1 MSVVLQNLTKT
12 YGDVIAVGGV
22 SLTVPDG
29 SLLALVGESGSG
41 KTTTL
46 KMINRLIEPD
56 HGTIEVEGANVLDA
70 DPIELRRTIG
80 YVFQGVGLFPHMSV
94 AENVAITPKLLG
106 WEEGAIQARVNEML
120 DLVQLDPADY
130 ADRLPAELSGG
141 QQQRVGFARAL
152 AAKPSLMLMDE
163 PFGALDPVTR
173 HGLRAEFQAIQQ
185 RLGFTAIL
193 VTHDMAE
200 ALLMADQVAV
210 MKDGALL
217 QAATPTEILAKP
229 ADDYVAA
236 LVSTPK
242 AEADALEALA
252 EDLAQ

>member
-1 MSVVLQNLTKT
+1 MSVALKNLTKT
-12 YGDVIAVGGV
+12 YGDFTAVDTV
-22 SLTVPDG
+22 SFTVSDG
-29 SLLALVGESGSG
+29 ALLALVGESGSG

-56 HGTIEVEGANVLDA
+56 AGVIAVDGENVLAQDA
-70 DPIELRRTIG
+70 VSLRRTIG

-94 AENVAITPKLLG
+94 AENIAITPRLLG
-106 WEEGAIQARVNEML
+106 WSEEEIATRIDEML
-120 DLVQLDPADY
+120 ALVQLDPAQY
-130 ADRLPAELSGG
+130 RDRAPSELSGG

-173 HGLRAEFQAIQQ
+173 HGLRAEFQEIRA
-185 RLGFTAIL
+185 RLGFTAVL

-210 MKDGALL
+210 MQNGRIL
-217 QAATPTEILAKP
+217 QIASPAEILAHP
-229 ADDYVAA
+229 ADEYVAA

-242 AEADALEALA
+242 SEADALEALVSA
-252 EDLAQ
+252 

>member
-1 MSVVLQNLTKT
+1 MSVAVKNLTKT
-12 YGDVIAVGGV
+12 YGDVTAVGDV
-22 SLTVPDG
+22 SLDVPDG
-29 SLLALVGESGSG
+29 TLLALVGESGSG

-56 HGTIEVEGANVLDA
+56 AGEIKVGGDDVLA
-70 DPIELRRTIG
+70 RDPIELRRSIG

-94 AENVAITPKLLG
+94 AENVAITPRLLG
-106 WEEGAIQARVNEML
+106 WEDAAIQSRVDEML
-120 DLVQLDPADY
+120 ALVQLPPQDY
-130 ADRLPAELSGG
+130 GNRLPAELSGG
-141 QQQRVGFARAL
+141 QRQRVGFARAL

-173 HGLRAEFQAIQQ
+173 HQLRAEFQSIQA

-200 ALLMADQVAV
+200 ALLLADQVAV
-210 MKDGALL
+210 MRDGALL
-217 QAATPTEILAKP
+217 QAATPQEILSTP
-229 ADDYVAA
+229 ANDYVAA

-242 AEADALEALA
+242 SEADALEALA
-252 EDLAQ
+252 T

>member
-1 MSVVLQNLTKT
+1 MSVTLSNLTKT
-12 YGDVIAVGGV
+12 YGDVTAVGDV

-29 SLLALVGESGSG
+29 TLLALVGESGSG

-56 HGTIEVEGANVLDA
+56 AGQIEVEGTNVLDA

-80 YVFQGVGLFPHMSV
+80 YVFQGVGLFPHMRV

-106 WEEGAIQARVNEML
+106 WEEEAIKARVDEML
-120 DLVQLDPADY
+120 ELVQLPPAEY

-141 QQQRVGFARAL
+141 QRQRVGFARAL

-210 MKDGALL
+210 MKNGALL
-217 QAATPTEILAKP
+217 QAATPQEILVNP
-229 ADDYVAA
+229 VDEYVAA

-242 AEADALEALA
+242 SEADALEALA
-252 EDLAQ
+252 R

>member
-1 MSVVLQNLTKT
+1 MSVALKNLTKT
-12 YGDVIAVGGV
+12 YGDVTAVGDI

-56 HGTIEVEGANVLDA
+56 AGQIEVEGTNVLDA

-80 YVFQGVGLFPHMSV
+80 YVFQGVGLFPHMQV

-106 WEEGAIQARVNEML
+106 WEEQAIKARVDEML
-120 DLVQLDPADY
+120 ELVQLPPAEY

-141 QQQRVGFARAL
+141 QRQRVGFARAL

-173 HGLRAEFQAIQQ
+173 HGLRAEFKAIQQ

-217 QAATPTEILAKP
+217 QAATPQEILANP

-242 AEADALEALA
+242 SEADALEALA
-252 EDLAQ
+252 R

>member
-1 MSVVLQNLTKT
+1 MSISLQHLTKT
-12 YGDVIAVGGV
+12 YGDVIAVDDV
-22 SLTVPDG
+22 CLDVPSG

-56 HGTIEVEGANVLDA
+56 AGIVDVEGDNILDG
-70 DPIELRRTIG
+70 DPVSLRRTIG

-94 AENVAITPKLLG
+94 AANVAITPKLLG
-106 WEEGAIQARVNEML
+106 WDEAAIAARVDEML
-120 DLVQLDPADY
+120 DLVQLPPAEY
-130 ADRLPAELSGG
+130 AHRLPAELSGG

-152 AAKPSLMLMDE
+152 AAKPALMLMDE

-173 HGLRAEFQAIQQ
+173 HALRAEFLAIQK

-200 ALLMADQVAV
+200 ALLMATQVAV
-210 MKDGALL
+210 MRDGKLL
-217 QAATPTEILAKP
+217 QAATPAEILATP
-229 ADDYVAA
+229 ADEYVAA

-242 AEADALEALA
+242 SESDALARLVA
-252 EDLAQ
+252 S